1 MRVFVY
7 FSKENVWVVD
17 EERVRVVAQR
27 LFIDGEQVEELIR
40 DIVIGYVAE
49 IIPRNI
55 KDQYIQGHQ
64 FVYEAEEA
72 HLYTLPYLFL
82 KHFRDEFEE
91 PEEMAIRV
99 KEVKDE

>member
-17 EERVRVVAQR
+17 EGRVRINAQR
-27 LFIDGEQVEELIR
+27 LFLDGEQVEEVIR
-40 DIVIGYVAE
+40 DAVVGYVAE

-64 FVYEAEEA
+64 FVYEAEEV
-72 HLYTLPYLFL
+72 HIYTLPYLFL

-99 KEVKDE
+99 KRVVDE